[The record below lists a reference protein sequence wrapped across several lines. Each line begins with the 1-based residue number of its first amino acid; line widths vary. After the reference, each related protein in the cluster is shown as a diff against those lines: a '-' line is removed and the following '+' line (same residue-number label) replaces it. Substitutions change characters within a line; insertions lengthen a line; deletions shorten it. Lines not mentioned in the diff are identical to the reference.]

1 MESLYSE
8 QMKRQFGY
16 NYHYILFSA
25 LGFEERE
32 TTSDAK

>member
-16 NYHYILFSA
+16 NYHYIFFSTF
-25 LGFEERE
+25 GFEELE